1 MRKRILYCPYCL
13 EEALKYA
20 MIDIDGTNIEEGY
33 SCEECGAEFIGIENE
48 EVIRV
53 NRVKKISPSTQV
65 YNRLL
70 KKLDCSRGAP
80 MGRPNIGTK
89 DDAEGKRIYCRYVP
103 LVYDGAYDRG
113 GAYWG
118 YGAPLYVEFTL
129 DGSYVNFYRKE

>member
-1 MRKRILYCPYCL
+1 MRKGILYCPYCL

-20 MIDIDGTNIEEGY
+20 IIDIDGTNIEEGY
-33 SCEECGAEFIGIENE
+33 SCKECGAEFIGIENE

-129 DGSYVNFYRKE
+129 DRSYVNFYRKE